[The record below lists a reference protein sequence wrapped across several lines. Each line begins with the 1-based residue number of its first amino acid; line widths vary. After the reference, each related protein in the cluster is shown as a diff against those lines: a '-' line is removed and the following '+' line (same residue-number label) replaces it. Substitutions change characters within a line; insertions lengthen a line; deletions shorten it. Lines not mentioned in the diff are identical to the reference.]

1 MEAFYPILILAGRFM
16 LATGLLMALY
26 WLMWRKQA
34 TYRAKRIYLLTM
46 PLVALAI
53 ALLQVEVYQPDP
65 VVITV
70 EQTSQ
75 ALPVVSMKPAS
86 APASETSVALPV
98 SPVVTDV
105 EEAASS
111 ASVDEAPLSDRFQP
125 WHAVALV
132 YTLILIGLCLPLI
145 VGFVHLHFLRKKAS
159 VQKDEQNNVRIWVG
173 EAIKAPFS
181 FHRSIY
187 LPQNLTDNQRRM
199 ILTHEQAHIFHRHY
213 VDVWISSVVTR
224 LMWWNPFLWWAQAEL
239 RNVHEFEADSVVLG
253 TGEDVYAYQAILI
266 EEVLHGDIV
275 IANGFNHSFI
285 RRRFIEMVQT
295 SNRKMSAWAKT
306 GSMVWMMVV
315 VALMC
320 CTVGEAETVYRTVTV
335 DAPQPV
341 VTEVPSMEADGVDSM
356 ELVEES
362 LLADWDMLLEDT
374 LVIVPVDSSSQTSD
388 AIGYALPFNQSLKN
402 IIPLLDKEQA
412 DVLGNLLN
420 TLGTIHE
427 ITPEQYEA
435 WQNESSDTLPN
446 LDDINSRVKW
456 IKDDLNNQFTQA
468 INDLLFRLTRT
479 QISGLVNTGLIDSL
493 GTEKFVQPI
502 SNLPQ
507 TFDAQSKMVSEFI
520 FEWCIYPK
528 DVTPEEYQRLK
539 GVLPNPEL
547 LPSLEKQNKDR
558 RDRREKRVNY
568 LLMQIKK
575 MDESVGKQL
584 EDYIAQYGIRPEE
597 EYMELSVTF
606 KDGRE
611 VIYQKEGNRFSSRE
625 AHEHN
630 QFVIPSYEKAIK
642 NLRKA
647 KENEFVIEGFVDEN
661 ITDSCYNIY
670 IGDKYL
676 NIDGDNPVA
685 TVPVVNK
692 RFTYVMNLDKMTS
705 GRVRCIF
712 PGGKLCDN
720 WIGLHFVPGET
731 VILSV
736 HNGFYNLEKSP
747 AYNQKVNK
755 AIDALRE
762 ETNWETPHLS
772 KIEGEAWKDVSH
784 KDNGA
789 LIVKEV
795 YFNDEETV
803 LRLASEH
810 YAEGMCITEKSC
822 LVDEDGNRYRFKR
835 AVTGNVNGNNGP
847 EARVFGAYFAF
858 EPMPK
863 DTKVFSFEDHGLVIE
878 RIRKAKKGKIIY

>member
-46 PLVALAI
+46 PLVALVI

-111 ASVDEAPLSDRFQP
+111 ASVDEVPLSDRFQP

-145 VGFVHLHFLRKKAS
+145 AGFVHLHFLRKKAS
-159 VQKDEQNNVRIWVG
+159 VQKDEQNKVRIWVG

-341 VTEVPSMEADGVDSM
+341 VAEVPSMEADEVDSM
-356 ELVEES
+356 ELVEET

-388 AIGYALPFNQSLKN
+388 AIGYALPFNQSLKD

-412 DVLGNLLN
+412 DALGNLLN

-528 DVTPEEYQRLK
+528 DVTPEEYERLK
-539 GVLPNPEL
+539 GMLSNPEL

-625 AHEHN
+625 VHEHN
-630 QFVIPSYEKAIK
+630 QFIIPTYEKAIK

-661 ITDSCYNIY
+661 ITDSCYLIY
-670 IGDKYL
+670 LADEYL
-676 NIDGDNPVA
+676 KIQDEPVD

-692 RFTYVMNLDKMTS
+692 RFTYVLNTDKMTA
-705 GRVRCIF
+705 GRLRCIF
-712 PGGKLCDN
+712 PGGKICDN
-720 WIGLHFVPGET
+720 TISLYFVPGET
-731 VILSV
+731 VKLYV
-736 HNGFYNLEKSP
+736 HNGFYNIEKGP
-747 AYNQKVNK
+747 EYPDKVSRGMEM
-755 AIDALRE
+755 IRE
-762 ETNWETPHLS
+762 KTRWKTPHLPEV
-772 KIEGEAWKDVSH
+772 KGRAWKNVTDDTDPYLDVR
-784 KDNGA
+784 
-789 LIVKEV
+789 EV

-803 LRLASEH
+803 LRIACRQ
-810 YAEGMCITEKSC
+810 YTETMSFGDKTFI
-822 LVDEDGNRYRFKR
+822 EDNKGRRYKLKR
-835 AVTGNVNGNNGP
+835 ALNGYINSNN
-847 EARVFGAYFAF
+847 EQHTRVFGIYLAF
-858 EPMPK
+858 EP
-863 DTKVFSFEDHGLVIE
+863 VREDIKFLTFHGGGCEVE
-878 RIRKAKKGKIIY
+878 NIREAKQGRIIY